1 MRLDAEIWS
10 FLRGLA
16 PFRGSGHNYVM
27 RSASWLPILA
37 VTAGCWQPR
46 YFEPRENL
54 TGTSPDGRP
63 AAVYQVERGD
73 DPATSGELRVW
84 SDGAEARYG
93 EADQEVVNLHVAIEL
108 ENNGTAPL
116 ELDVGSL
123 KVEELY
129 LDGLLQDELQPAS
142 VAGQPLVEP
151 GSTSRV
157 DVVFQPPT
165 TYPSDI
171 DSFGVR
177 FAVRDGSGAVVGQ
190 MTPFAPAPPRG
201 VYGDPYWRDP
211 YWGGAYWG
219 GGPYGAYGPWGWSG
233 SWGWSAGWGG
243 LRCR

>member
-1 MRLDAEIWS
+1 MAVFGQTLGFLDHHFSNLNVAAGWLGRKSGRGFYTYTGKGKKIREQPDTELTQVVAEL
-10 FLRGLA
+10 F
-16 PFRGSGHNYVM
+16 
-27 RSASWLPILA
+27 
-37 VTAGCWQPR
+37 
-46 YFEPRENL
+46 
-54 TGTSPDGRP
+54 RP
-63 AAVYQVERGD
+63 ATGKT
-73 DPATSGELRVW
+73 PT
-84 SDGAEARYG
+84 
-93 EADQEVVNLHVAIEL
+93 DQEVVDLHVAIEL
-108 ENNGTAPL
+108 ENNGKAPL

-142 VAGQPLVEP
+142 VSGQPLVEP

-233 SWGWSAGWGG
+233 SWGWSVGWGG